1 MDSPQSLPSQYLPL
15 GEAAFY
21 ILLSLG
27 DGEKHGYAILKDV
40 QALNDGAR
48 RLSVSTLYETLSRLL
63 EQGMVERLDAGEIPA
78 SPRLRKVYRLSR
90 LGRHALEA
98 ETQRMQHLVEQAR
111 VRLAG
116 GEP

>member
-1 MDSPQSLPSQYLPL
+1 MDSHHPSQYPPL

-40 QALNDGAR
+40 QALNDGVAH
-48 RLSVSTLYETLSRLL
+48 LSVSTLYETLSRLL
-63 EQGMVERLDAGEIPA
+63 EQGLVERMDAGDMPA
-78 SPRLRKVYRLSR
+78 SPRTRKVYRLSR

-98 ETQRMQHLVEQAR
+98 ETRRMQHLVELAR
-111 VRLAG
+111 MRLAG
-116 GEP
+116 GES

>member
-1 MDSPQSLPSQYLPL
+1 MDSPHLSEYLPL

-40 QALNDGAR
+40 QTISDGAR

-63 EQGMVERLDAGEIPA
+63 EQGLVDVKQRCVDVGQRLT
-78 SPRLRKVYRLSR
+78 RLCLI
-90 LGRHALEA
+90 H
-98 ETQRMQHLVEQAR
+98 HLLCHSGFSCCWR
-111 VRLAG
+111 
-116 GEP
+116 